1 MPLPDFISMEHV
13 YHTDRHEL
21 NLTRI
26 TFWVYLISVPVML
39 FVVAV
44 PYIQG
49 RPFQFTPFLLIFVG
63 IAGFLLFQ
71 TVRILRIILA
81 MKAVSC
87 TVTDETVSGI
97 SIPDPKKPRETFS
110 IRRDEIL
117 GIGKRNFS
125 VSTMRPV
132 RALMLNT
139 KTHSYVLLNIE
150 RMDELKKELE
160 SGMEDQPKF

>member
-26 TFWVYLISVPVML
+26 TFWVYLISVPVIL

-71 TVRILRIILA
+71 TVRILRIGRAGQPDI
-81 MKAVSC
+81 AVLNFA
-87 TVTDETVSGI
+87 THPDVVGGERLSGDW
-97 SIPDPKKPRETFS
+97 PAWT
-110 IRRDEIL
+110 RR
-117 GIGKRNFS
+117 
-125 VSTMRPV
+125 
-132 RALMLNT
+132 RAT
-139 KTHSYVLLNIE
+139 
-150 RMDELKKELE
+150 
-160 SGMEDQPKF
+160 